1 MSFLMFG
8 TVMSTRKVYGR
19 KRGKSRAYLRRM
31 SRKEKKMEK
40 AIAAVMLAV
49 FMIILSG
56 YTIYEYPES
65 TVAVI
70 VVDIIATLQFINN
83 CI

>member
-1 MSFLMFG
+1 MKKY
-8 TVMSTRKVYGR
+8 STIYKNGFQI
-19 KRGKSRAYLRRM
+19 KHWTICSQQM

-40 AIAAVMLAV
+40 ATAAVMLAV

>member
-1 MSFLMFG
+1 
-8 TVMSTRKVYGR
+8 
-19 KRGKSRAYLRRM
+19 M

-65 TVAVI
+65 AVAVI

>member
-1 MSFLMFG
+1 MN
-8 TVMSTRKVYGR
+8 
-19 KRGKSRAYLRRM
+19 
-31 SRKEKKMEK
+31 RKEKKMEK